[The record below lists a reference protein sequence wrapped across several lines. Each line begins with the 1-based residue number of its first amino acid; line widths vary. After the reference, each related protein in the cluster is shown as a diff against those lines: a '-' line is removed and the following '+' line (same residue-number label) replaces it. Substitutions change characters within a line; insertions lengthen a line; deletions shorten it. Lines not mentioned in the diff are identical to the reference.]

1 MIQRL
6 GELWQA
12 APPAFWL
19 VLAACA
25 YFAVMAVRLTVIDVR
40 HHLLP
45 NRIVFP
51 SYAVAGVL
59 LLGAVASLVLSVPG
73 SGGPEGGGAPEAAA
87 QLFGVPAL
95 RILAGGAV
103 LWLFYFVLRLVY
115 PPGMGFGDVKLAG
128 VLGMYLGYLGGPTF
142 SPEPSRRSCSA
153 ACGASPCWRR
163 AGERSSQPS
172 RSGPSCSPVPRP
184 PWAAWCQPEQIRP
197 QPSANGHLSPHPPA
211 APLNAAAAR
220 LHREGGRPPS
230 YLREAVGIYA
240 LCGGRVMDMTSR
252 AVSSCSSVSSPRS
265 RKPMATTVSRM
276 VRPSAT
282 AFLAIL
288 AAFS

>member
-6 GELWQA
+6 GELWEA

-25 YFAVMAVRLTVIDVR
+25 YFAVMAARLTVIDVR

-51 SYAVAGVL
+51 SYAVAGAL
-59 LLGAVASLVLSVPG
+59 LLGAVISLAVSAQGSGSVP
-73 SGGPEGGGAPEAAA
+73 AAAA

-128 VLGMYLGYLGGPTF
+128 VLGMYLGYLGWPHIFAGTF
-142 SPEPSRRSCSA
+142 AAFLLGGLWSIGLLASRRGTLKSA
-153 ACGASPCWRR
+153 IPF
-163 AGERSSQPS
+163 
-172 RSGPSCSPVPRP
+172 GPFML
-184 PWAAWCQPEQIRP
+184 
-197 QPSANGHLSPHPPA
+197 GG
-211 APLNAAAAR
+211 AAAA
-220 LHREGGRPPS
+220 
-230 YLREAVGIYA
+230 
-240 LCGGRVMDMTSR
+240 
-252 AVSSCSSVSSPRS
+252 
-265 RKPMATTVSRM
+265 M
-276 VRPSAT
+276 VLLPA
-282 AFLAIL
+282 
-288 AAFS
+288 